1 MGPRDLELDDD
12 FDSAGL
18 DIHTFLRA
26 AIGRAQRDPRS
37 HAGHKTAPADWSSRL
52 KRLSALRPPPVTS
65 PWEGTA
71 DVDSELRYQLG
82 VPPRPVVD
90 GELTLRVVQRR
101 RLAKGGWG
109 EARAVDARRAE
120 ALDFVGAE
128 DRRLLTLLSHGSGTV
143 ARPRFYRYSGPLGG
157 SYELSDAFA
166 VLVLPELAA
175 TGRLDHWSG
184 NREPRTLAWDG
195 GGVWRFCM
203 RIDRTEHE
211 VRLVGVLVR
220 PRSPVALESGPLE
233 SVPLESVL
241 QLVGRSIVET
251 PRGLARLEAREGFE
265 WLVEL
270 WVHGPLEVPETEEAA
285 LLALCEG
292 LPPAVAPQ
300 RAAALSAPPSS
311 GPASVGVPRPH
322 LFVQPRRAGDDT
334 TGERIECRISFDY
347 GAAERIP
354 PEHRERSLQRADGS
368 VVLRDVAL
376 ERARLAEYLRH
387 GGRRT
392 NHEVHNGS
400 HGTLAVRRV
409 PEVVRTLLTLG
420 WSVTAEGKE
429 LRQATRSRVSVSS
442 GLDWFEVEGG
452 LVFGEQLVPFPTLL
466 RAVRSGVKEVA
477 LGDGATGVLPEDW
490 LAKWGLVELA
500 DGAFG
505 DRLTFPKHQGWL
517 LDALLAERED
527 VDTDEGFEQYRERLA
542 SFRKP
547 RPTREP
553 AGFQGELRP
562 YQRDALGWFGFLRDM
577 GFGGCLADDM
587 GLGKT
592 VQVLALLESRREL
605 PRPGPSLVVA
615 PRSLVFNWI
624 DEARRFTPGLRVIEY
639 TGADRDAKR
648 RAAHE
653 ADLLV
658 TTYGTLRLDAAE
670 LMDVRFD
677 YLVLDEATAIKNDR
691 SQAAK
696 AARLLQADH
705 RLALSGT
712 PVENHIGELWSLF
725 EFLNPGMLGR
735 SSVFRELVGRGTS
748 SETRRDLAR
757 ALKPFFLRRTK
768 SEVLTE
774 LPPKSEKVIYCELSA
789 EERRRYVELRDHY
802 RAELLGDDVGADDDG
817 DTAHPG
823 SHPLVLLEGLLR
835 LRQAACHPGL
845 LDPSRS
851 GEDSAK
857 LETLLP
863 RIEELAREGHKVLVF
878 SQFTSF
884 LALVRARLE
893 ALGIRYVY
901 LDGQTRDRKAPVE
914 RFQTD
919 PTCPVF
925 LISLKA
931 GGHGLNLTASD
942 YVFLLDPWWNP
953 AVEAQAVDRAHRMGQ
968 TRPVMAYRLIAKDT
982 VEERVLELQEQKRE
996 LAASLFGDGQ
1006 GALKSL
1012 TREDL
1017 RKLLS

>member
-12 FDSAGL
+12 FESAGL
-18 DIHTFLRA
+18 DVHTFLRA
-26 AIGRAQRDPRS
+26 AVERAQRDPRS
-37 HAGHKTAPADWSSRL
+37 HTSHTTAALDWSSRL
-52 KRLSALRPPPVTS
+52 KRLSALRPQPVVS
-65 PWEGTA
+65 PWEGTP

-82 VPPRPVVD
+82 VPPRPVAD

-109 EARAVDARRAE
+109 EARPFDVRRAE
-120 ALDFVGAE
+120 ATDL
-128 DRRLLTLLSHGSGTV
+128 V
-143 ARPRFYRYSGPLGG
+143 ARPRFNRFSGPSPVG

-166 VLVLPELAA
+166 AIVLPELAA
-175 TGRLDHWSG
+175 TGRLDHWRA
-184 NREPRTLAWDG
+184 NAQPRALAWDHG
-195 GGVWRFCM
+195 GGWRFRM
-203 RIDRTEHE
+203 RTYRTEHE
-211 VRLVGVLVR
+211 VRLVGELLR
-220 PRSPVALESGPLE
+220 PGT

-241 QLVGRSIVET
+241 QLVGRSLVET
-251 PRGLARLEAREGFE
+251 PTGLARLEVPEGFE

-270 WVHGPLEVPETEEAA
+270 WVHGALDVPETEEAA

-292 LPPAVAPQ
+292 LPPSVKPIRPEELGSPRSIGLAP
-300 RAAALSAPPSS
+300 
-311 GPASVGVPRPH
+311 VGVPRPH
-322 LFVQPRRAGDDT
+322 LFVQPRRANDDAA
-334 TGERIECRISFDY
+334 GERIECRISFDY
-347 GAAERIP
+347 GADERIP
-354 PEHRERSLQRADGS
+354 PEHRARSVQRSDGS
-368 VVLRDVAL
+368 VVLRDLAL
-376 ERARLAEYLRH
+376 ERARLGEYLRH

-392 NHEVHNGS
+392 NFEARNGS
-400 HGTLAVRRV
+400 HGTLAARRV
-409 PEVVRTLLTLG
+409 PEVVRTLLPLG

-442 GLDWFEVEGG
+442 GIDWFEVEGG
-452 LVFGEQLVPFPTLL
+452 LEFGGQLVPFPALL
-466 RAVRSGVKEVA
+466 RAVKSGVKEVA

-527 VDTDEGFEQYRERLA
+527 VATDEGFEQYRARLA
-542 SFRKP
+542 SFKKP
-547 RPTREP
+547 RPVRE
-553 AGFQGELRP
+553 ATGFQGELRP
-562 YQRDALGWFGFLRDM
+562 YQREALGWFGFLRDM

-592 VQVLALLESRREL
+592 VQVLALLESRRAL

-624 DEARRFTPGLRVIEY
+624 DEARRFTPELRVIEY
-639 TGADRDAKR
+639 TGADRDQKR

-670 LMDVRFD
+670 LMDLRFD

-735 SSVFRELVGRGTS
+735 SSVFQGLVGRSTS
-748 SETRRDLAR
+748 SEARRDLSR

-774 LPPKSEKVIYCELSA
+774 LPPKSEQVIYCELSA
-789 EERRRYVELRDHY
+789 AERRRYNELRDHY
-802 RAELLGDDVGADDDG
+802 RAELLGDDADDADDAG
-817 DTAHPG
+817 DEPG
-823 SHPLVLLEGLLR
+823 DDAARPGGNPLMVLEGLLR

-845 LDPSRS
+845 LDPLRG

-857 LETLLP
+857 LEALLP
-863 RIEELAREGHKVLVF
+863 RIEELAAEGHKVLVF

-884 LALVRARLE
+884 LALVRARLD
-893 ALGIRYVY
+893 ALGVRYEY
-901 LDGQTRDRKAPVE
+901 LDGQTRDRKLPVQ
-914 RFQTD
+914 RFQSD
-919 PTCPVF
+919 PACPVF

-953 AVEAQAVDRAHRMGQ
+953 AVDGLGLDRAHRMGQ

-982 VEERVLELQEQKRE
+982 VEERVLELQERKRE
-996 LAASLFGDGQ
+996 LAESLFGDGQ

-1017 RKLLS
+1017 RRLLS